1 MPLAPGRQV
10 TESLRLVRL
19 LGKGG
24 MGSVWVAEHLGLRT
38 QVAVKFM
45 SAAALH
51 DPTLLSRFEREAS
64 AAAQI
69 KSPHVVQTLDHGI
82 MSPEGAPYIV
92 MELLEGEDLA
102 SRLKRFGPA
111 PMSEVVAVVSQVGK
125 ALIKAHQAGII
136 HRDIKPDNL
145 FLLDADGDLFVKVL
159 DFGVAKQASDRDM
172 GMTSTGST
180 VGTPH
185 YMSPEQLLSAKHV
198 DHRCDLWALAV
209 VAYRML
215 TGQLPFRGETL
226 GALSVALHQG
236 VFKPPSA
243 YRADLGPA
251 VDAWFARALH
261 REIDARFDSVK
272 ELLDELGRAA
282 RTPPPLQSAL
292 AEPSSHPT
300 YMPTPPLGDPLLPQ
314 GATPLSG
321 PSPAHRSSGAPSHLD
336 ASSREPELPLSQGGG
351 RPPSFTGSSVTHA
364 GAARPRGPMLLLAA
378 SITFL
383 LSSAGLASALLY
395 RSFAARAEESAK
407 ASAASSGEAAA
418 APASAA
424 PPESAPSAS
433 TLPEPPLG
441 NTVATGSASATTLPD
456 GSSSASPSASAS
468 AKGSPLPRPPPLP
481 RRKERDRGF

>member
-1 MPLAPGRQV
+1 MPLLPGRLV

-24 MGSVWVAEHLGLRT
+24 MGSVWVADHLALHT

-45 SAAALH
+45 SAAALE
-51 DPTLLSRFEREAS
+51 DPTLISRFEREAS

-69 KSPHVVQTLDHGI
+69 KSPHVVQTLDHGL
-82 MSPEGAPYIV
+82 MSPEGVPFIV

-111 PMSEVVAVVSQVGK
+111 PMREVQAVLSQAGK
-125 ALIKAHQAGII
+125 ALAKAHQAGIV

-159 DFGVAKQASDRDM
+159 DFGVAKQASDASL

-185 YMSPEQLLSAKHV
+185 YMSPEQLLSAKHI

-215 TGQLPFRGETL
+215 TGRLPFRGETL

-236 VFKPPSA
+236 VFQPPSA
-243 YRADLGPA
+243 FRPDLGPA
-251 VDAWFARALH
+251 VDAWFARALN
-261 REIDARFDSVK
+261 REIEARFASVK
-272 ELLDELGRAA
+272 ELVDALDQAA
-282 RTPPPLQSAL
+282 CAPIPPAL
-292 AEPSSHPT
+292 ATPLPAESLT
-300 YMPTPPLGDPLLPQ
+300 YMPTPSLGAASASPSSARDLAAHPDP
-314 GATPLSG
+314 
-321 PSPAHRSSGAPSHLD
+321 
-336 ASSREPELPLSQGGG
+336 G
-351 RPPSFTGSSVTHA
+351 RPPSFTGSSITQP
-364 GAARPRGPMLLLAA
+364 GRPRPRGPLLLLAGSVA
-378 SITFL
+378 FL
-383 LSSAGLASALLY
+383 AL
-395 RSFAARAEESAK
+395 
-407 ASAASSGEAAA
+407 SAALAFSLLRRAVV

-424 PPESAPSAS
+424 
-433 TLPEPPLG
+433 
-441 NTVATGSASATTLPD
+441 
-456 GSSSASPSASAS
+456 SASPVSSAALAASPPALEIPAINVVASVERIAPAPPPASAS
-468 AKGSPLPRPPPLP
+468 APPEPSTTAASKPLALPPP